1 MGKTAIKVSLAI
13 LAVPILLVLLS
24 LAGLFGYLPSCAA
37 VAREFQRRHQ
47 GWQVLG
53 VAVGGGDEDGRSY
66 SIRYRKPPD
75 PEVHEALW
83 NVHCSGVIFGWE
95 SHEILDLPPDTSPRS
110 QDRPLPPGGAR
121 EPSGSSRTGTPEV
134 STRVNRIDQ

>member
-13 LAVPILLVLLS
+13 LVVPLLLVLLS
-24 LAGLFGYLPSCAA
+24 FAGLFGYMPSGPA

-53 VAVGGGDEDGRSY
+53 VAVGKGDEDGRSY
-66 SIRYRKPPD
+66 SIRYRKPPGPD
-75 PEVHEALW
+75 VHEALW

-95 SHEILDLPPDTSPRS
+95 SYETLDLPPDSSPKS
-110 QDRPLPPGGAR
+110 QARPLAP
-121 EPSGSSRTGTPEV
+121 
-134 STRVNRIDQ
+134 

>member
-1 MGKTAIKVSLAI
+1 MGKTAIKVAVPI
-13 LAVPILLVLLS
+13 LAVPLLLVLLS
-24 LAGLFGYLPSCAA
+24 LAGLFGYLPSGAA

-66 SIRYRKPPD
+66 AIRYRKPPG

-95 SHEILDLPPDTSPRS
+95 SHEVLDIAPGAPPES
-110 QDRPLPPGGAR
+110 QARPLAPGGAR
-121 EPSGSSRTGTPEV
+121 ERSGGPQTGTPGL
-134 STRVNRIDQ
+134 